1 MIDPYSS
8 SWEAWLQ
15 KWFVRLL
22 VPGILI
28 NAGGLLI
35 PILEPD
41 GALYATIAK
50 TIAQTG
56 DFIHLRVEG
65 KDWLDKPHFPFW
77 VAALSYRLF
86 GINGFAYK
94 FPALLFWALGGW
106 YTYRLA
112 LSLYGKPVAQLATLI
127 YVSAAHLVI
136 SNNDVRA
143 EPYLTGLVIGS
154 VYHFY
159 KASRDP
165 SGGKASGSFYGLYGH
180 LVTGAFLAACAVMT
194 KGPFVL
200 ITISAGLVADWIRT
214 KDWTQFR
221 RLRWWIALALIA
233 VFILPE
239 LYCLYVQFDLHP
251 EKIVFGRTGVSG
263 IRFFFWDSQF
273 GRFFNTG
280 PIRGSGDPLFYFHTV
295 LWAFLPWSLLL
306 YAAIVQKCRRIG
318 RGGTGN
324 GVTGISGEL
333 SGAGPE
339 AASQGELICVGAA
352 LTSFLVFSLSRFQ
365 LPHYLNLLFPFFSI
379 LTAEYLY
386 RIQRKN
392 TQKIVGFVQ
401 GFITIILAVLPAALC
416 WLFHVRGWPFLLVV
430 LLAFS
435 VLAFR
440 FFRGMEVTASAGRSY
455 WMALLAYA
463 FINFSLYPALLHYQ
477 AGEAAGDYVRGLE
490 GQAGNDAASVYTLQE
505 APASYSF
512 EFYCPGPVQRLPVDS
527 LSAVVRQGPALVFL
541 PFSFEDS
548 LKARGYR
555 VEPLRQF
562 PDFHVSQLTG
572 AFIYYR
578 TRASVLDSCLVA
590 RVGLHRSFVFVGAGT
605 ITTGDGYVEQ
615 PQEYTQLCAVVDG
628 LAIGHADYLGLGGYL
643 VDLVT
648 VTEGPVFQQSFFGGS
663 GQVTFGAGQRPFII
677 IH

>member
-15 KWFVRLL
+15 KWFIRLL

-77 VAALSYRLF
+77 IAALSYRLF
-86 GINGFAYK
+86 GITGFAYK
-94 FPALLFWALGGW
+94 FPALLFWAMGGW

-112 LSLYGKPVAQLATLI
+112 LSLYGKPVAQLATLV

-154 VYHFY
+154 VYHFFR
-159 KASRDP
+159 ASRG
-165 SGGKASGSFYGLYGH
+165 SAGGKAPGSSYGWYGH
-180 LVTGAFLAACAVMT
+180 LVAGSLFAACAVMT

-214 KDWTQFR
+214 KDWDQFR
-221 RLRWWIALALIA
+221 RIRWWVALALIA
-233 VFILPE
+233 LFILPE

-251 EKIVFGRTGVSG
+251 EKTVFGRTGVSG

-280 PIRGSGDPLFYFHTV
+280 PIRGSGDPLFYFHTL

-306 YAAIVQKCRRIG
+306 YAAVVQKCRRIG
-318 RGGTGN
+318 RGGRGN
-324 GVTGISGEL
+324 SDGQPETAGRSSGTGIGRS
-333 SGAGPE
+333 
-339 AASQGELICVGAA
+339 GELICAGAA
-352 LTSFLVFSLSRFQ
+352 VVSFLVFSLSRFQ

-379 LTAEYLY
+379 LTADYLY
-386 RIQRKN
+386 RIQRKS
-392 TQKIVGFVQ
+392 TQRIIGIMQ
-401 GFITIILAVLPAALC
+401 GVITVILAVLPAVLC
-416 WLFHVRGWPFLLVV
+416 WLFHFPGWLFLLLL
-430 LLAFS
+430 LLALS

-463 FINFSLYPALLHYQ
+463 FINFSLYPVLLHYQ
-477 AGEAAGDYVRGLE
+477 AGEAAGDYVRISSAESATRLPIP
-490 GQAGNDAASVYTLQE
+490 ADAFRHPIYTLQE
-505 APASYSF
+505 APANYSF
-512 EFYCPGPVQRLPVDS
+512 EFYCPWPVQRLPVDS
-527 LSAVVRQGPALVFL
+527 LLPAIVRQGPALVFL
-541 PFSFEDS
+541 PSPFADS
-548 LKARGYR
+548 LKVRGYR
-555 VEPLRQF
+555 VETLQQF
-562 PDFHVSQLTG
+562 PNFHVSQLTG
-572 AFIYYR
+572 EFVYYR
-578 TRASVLDSCLVA
+578 TRPSVLDTWQVA
-590 RVGLHRSFVFVGAGT
+590 IVGL
-605 ITTGDGYVEQ
+605 
-615 PQEYTQLCAVVDG
+615 
-628 LAIGHADYLGLGGYL
+628 
-643 VDLVT
+643 
-648 VTEGPVFQQSFFGGS
+648 
-663 GQVTFGAGQRPFII
+663 
-677 IH
+677 